1 MPMPELIE
9 ESEPKKEKGIKWE
22 KKKTKNDDFYKA
34 KKIIYWTDPYSKI
47 LNDYMVEPI

>member
-34 KKIIYWTDPYSKI
+34 KKIIYWTDHYSKI